1 MTKKKSNPHP
11 SSGMVARIQFSRPS
25 SETEFP
31 SGARIHLPAQM
42 GRYEIISSL
51 NQNKYLIDM
60 TAAVLRLAE
69 NGQLVVIFPDGEKNL
84 IVLE

>member
-1 MTKKKSNPHP
+1 MTKKKSNIRQL
-11 SSGMVARIQFSRPS
+11 SGMAVKFSRPS
-25 SETEFP
+25 SEIKSP
-31 SGARIHLPAQM
+31 PGARIHLPARM
-42 GRYEIISSL
+42 GRYEIVSSL

-60 TAAVLRLAE
+60 TAAALRLAE